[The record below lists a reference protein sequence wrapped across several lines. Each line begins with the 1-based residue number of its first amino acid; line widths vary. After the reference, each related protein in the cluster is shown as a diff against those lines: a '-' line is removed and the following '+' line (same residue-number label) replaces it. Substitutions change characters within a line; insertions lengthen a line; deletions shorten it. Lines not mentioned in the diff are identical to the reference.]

1 MTALRV
7 KKIDMDQLMQLFCR
21 GDSSSL
27 APAPQAMEMSQV
39 VILSEAPVLSLSKER
54 ICFSMRSVIE
64 REIPRYA
71 RNDRF
76 GVFSGEFK
84 KRASSRRPCRK

>member
-27 APAPQAMEMSQV
+27 APALQAMDVPGCHPER
-39 VILSEAPVLSLSKER
+39 APVLSLSKER

-84 KRASSRRPCRK
+84 KRASSMRLYRK